1 MNNFNK
7 LITFFVIP
15 GNKLNN
21 VFHREF
27 FQLLK
32 VSQRRSKFNIWNWAK
47 VYVCVRPKILYTE
60 EKILGEYLKSHR
72 DRGILSKRDFAGFKA
87 LKAY

>member
-1 MNNFNK
+1 M
-7 LITFFVIP
+7 
-15 GNKLNN
+15 
-21 VFHREF
+21 
-27 FQLLK
+27 
-32 VSQRRSKFNIWNWAK
+32 
-47 VYVCVRPKILYTE
+47 YVCVRPKILYTE